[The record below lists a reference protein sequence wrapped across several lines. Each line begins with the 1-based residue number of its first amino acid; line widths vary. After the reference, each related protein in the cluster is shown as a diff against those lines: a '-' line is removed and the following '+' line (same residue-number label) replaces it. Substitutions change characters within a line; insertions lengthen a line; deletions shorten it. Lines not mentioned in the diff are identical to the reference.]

1 MTYSYD
7 FAVIGGDNRQLF
19 LADLLSR
26 QNTRVCYYGLTPCAL
41 SSKYIPC
48 FINGTITACS
58 SLKEALTNSQNIIGP
73 TPLCKDTTHVS
84 SSSTIGIELKD
95 FISYCSKDQ
104 KIYAG
109 AIPTNVQN
117 RVKDLGLT
125 FIDIM
130 KWEHVSLKNSVATA
144 EGAICEAI
152 KNSVINI
159 QGSKIL
165 ILGFGRCGQILA
177 KKLAALDAEVSIS
190 VRRPEVLSLASAY
203 GYDGFLIDQLQTHIG
218 SYDFIFNTI
227 PCMVLP
233 KDILKYVS
241 EDVVIIDIA
250 TYPGGVDFNYTC
262 DHCINAGLYLGLP
275 GRMSPKSS
283 AKIQLEAIL
292 NDCMS

>member
-1 MTYSYD
+1 M
-7 FAVIGGDNRQLF
+7 
-19 LADLLSR
+19 
-26 QNTRVCYYGLTPCAL
+26 
-41 SSKYIPC
+41 
-48 FINGTITACS
+48 NGTITACS
-58 SLKEALTNSQNIIGP
+58 SLKEAITTSKYIIGP
-73 TPLCKDTTHVS
+73 TPLCKDSTYVS
-84 SSSTIGIELKD
+84 SSSTVGIELSE
-95 FISYCSKDQ
+95 FISLCSKDQ
-104 KIYAG
+104 RIYAG
-109 AIPTNVQN
+109 AIPKNIQN
-117 RVKDLGLT
+117 KAKDLGLT

-130 KWEHVSLKNSVATA
+130 NWEHVSLKNSVATA

-152 KNSVINI
+152 KNSMVNI

-177 KKLAALDAEVSIS
+177 KKLAALDAEVCIS
-190 VRRPEVLSLASAY
+190 VRRHEVLSLASAY
-203 GYDGFLIDQLQTHIG
+203 GYDGFLIDELQTNIG
-218 SYDFIFNTI
+218 GYDFIFNTI

-233 KDILKYVS
+233 KEILKYVS

-262 DHCINAGLYLGLP
+262 DHCLNAGLYLGLP